1 MTYSEDSLHV
11 EEQEDGTFSISWD
24 ENDPKYAFLNT
35 MTPEELNDY
44 FTRALEEFIKEIE
57 NEPV

>member
-1 MTYSEDSLHV
+1 MSTDSLKV

-24 ENDPKYAFLNT
+24 ETDPQYSFLND
-35 MTPEELNDY
+35 MTQEEVNAF

-57 NEPV
+57 NEPVQ

>member
-11 EEQEDGTFSISWD
+11 EEQEDGTLSISWD

-35 MTPEELNDY
+35 MTQEELNDY

-57 NEPV
+57 NESV